1 MTEPAT
7 AQPGWAEDDLRRIG
21 GADELQI
28 ASRRPDGTLR
38 SFVTI
43 WVVRSGDEIY
53 VRSAHGPEN
62 PWYRRALA
70 SGSGR
75 IRAGGVERDVHLT
88 AAGDADQAAIDAAYH
103 SKYDRYGARI
113 VNTVV
118 GPTASQ
124 TTLRVTPQY

>member
-1 MTEPAT
+1 VTDPAT
-7 AQPGWAEDDLRRIG
+7 PRSAWSEDDLRLIG

-70 SGSGR
+70 SGVGR
-75 IRAGGVERDVHLT
+75 IRAGGQEHDVQLT
-88 AAGDADQAAIDAAYH
+88 PADDVDQAAVDAAYH

-118 GPTASQ
+118 GPTAAQ
-124 TTLRVTPQY
+124 TTLHVNPQA